1 MWFSGENRLQVLL
14 RCLNLKH
21 AVGFLYMVEVNNLHR
36 FSSIPGFD
44 GRDLVAQ
51 SGLTGRTKWVRQIVE
66 KITAVVVP

>member
-1 MWFSGENRLQVLL
+1 
-14 RCLNLKH
+14 
-21 AVGFLYMVEVNNLHR
+21 MVEVNNLHR